1 MQIPHKLCPT
11 SRGVSQYVTAALLAV
26 TLLGCAAID
35 PNHVLTRRIGNDAP
49 ADGAALDTSAR
60 QQAYDFVWNRVNEA
74 YVDPKLNG
82 VNWDQVGQDH
92 KGKILA
98 AANDDIFWKG
108 LDGMVAELGDAHTRV
123 LSPRQYAFDKEK
135 QNWTLGLLLADLGGD
150 IVVMAVSKNS
160 PAEKAG
166 LLKGNRLVT
175 IDALPALG
183 WWKAQISKAR
193 KNSTDRARLKSVKR
207 VFNSGDPETPSDA
220 LHLLV
225 ERNDGSNFQTTL
237 KRALLPRKE
246 TLTARLLDSGIGYIR
261 LTGFDT
267 QLRGYIPPVF
277 QSVRDA
283 KGLVFDLRGNGG
295 GSLALSIRLMNEL
308 VSGRI
313 PIGKRITR
321 TGKPLSLLM
330 GLMPLGTLELE
341 LVGVDKPFLGP
352 VVVLVD
358 GDSASA
364 SEFFAGS
371 LQAIDRARIV
381 GETTCGC
388 LLGYMGYANVPGGGA
403 LAYSE
408 LDFKPLRGPRVEGN
422 GVQPDHIVRTTRQ
435 DLIDGKDPVLE
446 QALQMLGNRRGP

>member
-1 MQIPHKLCPT
+1 M
-11 SRGVSQYVTAALLAV
+11 
-26 TLLGCAAID
+26 
-35 PNHVLTRRIGNDAP
+35 
-49 ADGAALDTSAR
+49 
-60 QQAYDFVWNRVNEA
+60 
-74 YVDPKLNG
+74 
-82 VNWDQVGQDH
+82 
-92 KGKILA
+92 
-98 AANDDIFWKG
+98 
-108 LDGMVAELGDAHTRV
+108 
-123 LSPRQYAFDKEK
+123 
-135 QNWTLGLLLADLGGD
+135 
-150 IVVMAVSKNS
+150 
-160 PAEKAG
+160 
-166 LLKGNRLVT
+166 
-175 IDALPALG
+175 
-183 WWKAQISKAR
+183 
-193 KNSTDRARLKSVKR
+193 
-207 VFNSGDPETPSDA
+207 
-220 LHLLV
+220 

-371 LQAIDRARIV
+371 LQAIDRAV
-381 GETTCGC
+381 KPKS
-388 LLGYMGYANVPGGGA
+388 VP
-403 LAYSE
+403 
-408 LDFKPLRGPRVEGN
+408 
-422 GVQPDHIVRTTRQ
+422 
-435 DLIDGKDPVLE
+435 
-446 QALQMLGNRRGP
+446 